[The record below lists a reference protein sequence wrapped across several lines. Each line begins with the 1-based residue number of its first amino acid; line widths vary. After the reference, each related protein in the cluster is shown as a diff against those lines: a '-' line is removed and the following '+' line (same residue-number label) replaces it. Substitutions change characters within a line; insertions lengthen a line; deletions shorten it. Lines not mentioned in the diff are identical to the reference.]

1 MVTKD
6 EAIKAAKTLK
16 EWCNNQRRCC
26 ECSFGGE
33 EYCGLEFTMPS
44 EWIIPKPSRWS
55 DADVQM
61 AKAMKMYG
69 YKSAERWKDG
79 KLMVRSSDIS
89 GCFFPPKFIF
99 VGLNIGESVSLDDII
114 QEAEHV

>member
-6 EAIKAAKTLK
+6 EVIKAAETLK
-16 EWCNNQRRCC
+16 EWCEQTPCDQCPHDNGSCC
-26 ECSFGGE
+26 SLRGRDPA
-33 EYCGLEFTMPS
+33 L
-44 EWIIPKPSRWS
+44 WDLPKPSRWS

-89 GCFFPPKFIF
+89 GCFFPLKFIF
-99 VGLNIGESVSLDDII
+99 VGLNIGESVSFDDII

>member
-6 EAIKAAKTLK
+6 EVIKAAKTLK
-16 EWCNNQRRCC
+16 EWCDQIPCDQCPYDNGSCC
-26 ECSFGGE
+26 SLRGRDPA
-33 EYCGLEFTMPS
+33 L
-44 EWIIPKPSRWS
+44 WDLPKPSRWS

-79 KLMVRSSDIS
+79 KLIVRFSDVLCCI
-89 GCFFPPKFIF
+89 FPRKFF
-99 VGLNIGESVSLDDII
+99 VGLNPGESVSLDDII
-114 QEAEHV
+114 REAENGSR